1 MSVALSR
8 DELLKLSVP
17 DLAYLDAE
25 MKWRAT
31 ARDKQIPPQTEWPIW
46 LLNAG
51 RGFGK
56 TAVGCNWARWKAY
69 NMPGSIGHV
78 VARTSSDLRRTV
90 YEGPAGLLAAIPES
104 MIKTYNRGF
113 HELVLHNGSKI
124 LGFSA
129 EEPDRLRGPQCHWCL
144 CDELAAWVYVRAT
157 WDQVIFSTRLRYV
170 VTEAPPAASQDYSA
184 EPAIIRGDDGTVL
197 VGPEAAPIA
206 TPVGKARNA
215 HIKAPNAAVQ
225 TRIIEP
231 QIVITTTPR
240 PLPIIRELRN
250 RADVVV
256 TLGSSYENK
265 VNLADSFFKEIIK
278 YEGTV
283 IGRQE
288 IHGELIDPEE
298 AGIVKRS
305 WFKLWPAGTPMPVF
319 DYIVYSLDT
328 AFTEKT
334 WDKKKGESDF
344 SACTVWGVFASKN
357 TDGKL
362 SRHNIFLIDCWR
374 EKYGLPGLIERVRKE
389 TAIHYGAA
397 RPAIRPRFGESKQ
410 RGTGRK
416 ADVILIEDKGS
427 GISLRQMLT
436 REHIHTTPYNP
447 GKASKLDRL
456 HAVSHVANSGIVWL
470 PQSETPDANGQLR
483 QQPKDW
489 IDDWLA
495 EVCTYCGDGSTDYDD
510 YVDSTTQA
518 WRLIAD
524 RFLARGVE
532 QKPVEDDVAPPKD
545 NSNPYLR

>member
-1 MSVALSR
+1 MLSKAR
-8 DELLKLSVP
+8 VVRSEISRAQNVY
-17 DLAYLDAE
+17 DLTIEGAHEFIA
-25 MKWRAT
+25 
-31 ARDKQIPPQTEWPIW
+31 
-46 LLNAG
+46 N
-51 RGFGK
+51 GF
-56 TAVGCNWARWKAY
+56 
-69 NMPGSIGHV
+69 V
-78 VARTSSDLRRTV
+78 V
-90 YEGPAGLLAAIPES
+90 
-104 MIKTYNRGF
+104 
-113 HELVLHNGSKI
+113 HN
-124 LGFSA
+124 
-129 EEPDRLRGPQCHWCL
+129 

-157 WDQVIFSTRLRYV
+157 WDQVIFSTRLRYTV
-170 VTEAPPAASQDYSA
+170 VDEPAAAAPSYA
-184 EPAIIRGDDGTVL
+184 EPPVIRGDDGTVL

-206 TPVGKARNA
+206 TPTGKASST
-215 HIKAPNAAVQ
+215 HIRAPNAAVR

-231 QIVITTTPR
+231 QIVVTTTPR
-240 PLPIIRELRN
+240 PLPLVRELRN
-250 RADVVV
+250 RADVLV
-256 TLGSSYENK
+256 TLGSSYDNK
-265 VNLADSFFKEIIK
+265 ENLAASFFSEIIK

-344 SACTVWGVFASKN
+344 SACTVWGVFVSRN

-362 SRHNIFLIDCWR
+362 SKHNIFLIDCWR
-374 EKYGLPGLIERVRKE
+374 EKYGLPGLIERVKKE

-470 PQSETPDANGQLR
+470 PQSETPGADGQLR

-524 RFLARGVE
+524 RFLAHGVE
-532 QKPVEDDVAPPKD
+532 QKPIEDDQPLPKD